1 MKERCGLCH
10 WTPATQA
17 PLEGWIGII
26 QGYLDHQ
33 PHPDRVV
40 GLIPCDRKVFEDE
53 SWFCVVAREPFAE
66 GHIRLVCRDHI
77 SDLSQLRGYSD
88 HNVDQSVLEAA
99 RSTLLDDLIIAH
111 DVALGYDSRVTDAV
125 VLQRSTRHRHLF
137 FDIVPVYRFD
147 HGSLQILGEASA
159 MFKDMSLPDKRKYWK
174 ARVGDFVETS
184 QRLRD
189 VAGRVI
195 RSRPGRRRAG
205 LVAGDE

>member
-1 MKERCGLCH
+1 MTERCGLCH
-10 WTPATQA
+10 WSPVTQV
-17 PLEGWIGII
+17 PLDGWIGVI

-40 GLIPCDRKVFEDE
+40 GLIPCDRRVFEDG
-53 SWFCVVAREPFAE
+53 SWFCVVVREPFAE
-66 GHIRLVCRDHI
+66 GHVRLVCRDHI
-77 SDLSQLRGYSD
+77 SDLSQLRGYSE
-88 HNVDQSVLEAA
+88 HNVDTSVLEAA

-111 DVALGYDSRVTDAV
+111 DVVLGYDQRVVDAV
-125 VLQRSTRHRHLF
+125 LLNRITDTKHLF

-147 HGSLQILGEASA
+147 HGSLQVLGEASA
-159 MFKDMSLPDKRKYWK
+159 LFKDMSLPERRKYWTG
-174 ARVGDFVETS
+174 RVGDFEETA
-184 QRLRD
+184 QRLRE